1 MSELGGMG
9 EHLEE
14 LRRRVVRIAIA
25 VAAITVFAMTFH
37 LEPVSVWGLPL
48 YYPVP
53 EPLDNM
59 AAQITAHMS
68 SQLIPAGVDL
78 IQTAPGQ
85 AFFAQVYIAA
95 LLGVMASVP
104 VIVREA
110 VAFVAP
116 ALKKAEIHAGRSI
129 SLPAVSLFAAG
140 CFFSYVAVIPF
151 ILDFLYQ
158 YGDAAGLITFLNIM
172 DFITFVLQF
181 LIAFGVSFQLPL
193 IMYAATF
200 AGVVDTSFWR
210 RNARY
215 AIVAIVVF
223 GALITPDGS
232 GITMWF
238 VAGPMLVLYAA
249 GMLAIERRERAA
261 RRAGEKSN
269 V

>member
-1 MSELGGMG
+1 MSELGGLG

-14 LRRRVVRIAIA
+14 MRRRVIRIAIA
-25 VAAITVFAMTFH
+25 VAAVTIFAMTFH

-48 YYPVP
+48 YYPIP

-68 SQLIPAGVDL
+68 SRLVPAGVDL

-116 ALKKAEIHAGRSI
+116 ALKKAEIHTGRSV
-129 SLPAVSLFAAG
+129 SLPAVFLFAAG
-140 CFFSYVAVIPF
+140 CVFSYVVVIPF

-172 DFITFVLQF
+172 DFITFILQF

-200 AGVVDTSFWR
+200 AGVVDAAFWR
-210 RNARY
+210 RNTRY
-215 AIVAIVVF
+215 AIVVIVVF

-238 VAGPMLVLYAA
+238 VAGPMLALYAA
-249 GMLAIERRERAA
+249 GMLVIERRERTA
-261 RRAGEKSN
+261 RRTDEKSN